1 MLQNNFL
8 GVFADGLV
16 KRMRETEPPQKIDKE
31 KNRRT
36 GLFIWRTAVLIKMKY
51 ESHTLG
57 PLGRFHQNKI
67 SLGCKSG
74 KKKKSNQS
82 SLKDSSHK
90 QVRPIRHNVTASS
103 SGGTAARCVAV
114 MPPSKLT
121 VVIAAIQGHDNA
133 QHKAKTWKLRDIRM
147 CRNLFLKRTSRSK
160 QHSSSNEAFSLNN
173 SSEIRIDICVYCN
186 FRREKRRVIKIWIQ
200 ISQ

>member
-1 MLQNNFL
+1 M
-8 GVFADGLV
+8 
-16 KRMRETEPPQKIDKE
+16 
-31 KNRRT
+31 
-36 GLFIWRTAVLIKMKY
+36 
-51 ESHTLG
+51 
-57 PLGRFHQNKI
+57 
-67 SLGCKSG
+67 
-74 KKKKSNQS
+74 
-82 SLKDSSHK
+82 KDSSHK

-103 SGGTAARCVAV
+103 SGGTAALCVAV

-173 SSEIRIDICVYCN
+173 SSESESWENSDFTFWNYPKWLEKVKQGI
-186 FRREKRRVIKIWIQ
+186 FRGSFAAQRRLKKRTIVWLFCMLCCF
-200 ISQ
+200 S

>member
-1 MLQNNFL
+1 
-8 GVFADGLV
+8 
-16 KRMRETEPPQKIDKE
+16 
-31 KNRRT
+31 
-36 GLFIWRTAVLIKMKY
+36 MKY

-57 PLGRFHQNKI
+57 PLGHFHQNKI
-67 SLGCKSG
+67 SVEIIFFLGCKSG

-103 SGGTAARCVAV
+103 SGGTAALCVAV

-133 QHKAKTWKLRDIRM
+133 QHKAKT
-147 CRNLFLKRTSRSK
+147 
-160 QHSSSNEAFSLNN
+160 
-173 SSEIRIDICVYCN
+173 
-186 FRREKRRVIKIWIQ
+186 
-200 ISQ
+200 